1 MSAARR
7 SRELIGC
14 AGRLRGRCYRS
25 TGHSSPAASG
35 VGAAR
40 PPARPPARRALG
52 SRGRTRAAAQAP
64 LPAQAPAAGR
74 GPPPAEDRAG
84 ARGRRAGQRWGRRLL
99 SPEIAGSL
107 RRDARV
113 EAAEAAPTSRE
124 RVRRANMVSGRGTG
138 GRRWAA
144 SGVLLALAAGL
155 LAAGS
160 ASEYDYVSFQS
171 DIGSYQSGRFYTKPP
186 QCVDI
191 PVDLRLCHNVGYKKM
206 VLPNLLEHET
216 MAEVKQQASSWV
228 PLLNKNCH
236 IGTQVFLC
244 SLFAPVC
251 LDRPI
256 YPCRWL
262 CEAVRDSCEPVMQFF
277 GFYWPEMLKCDK
289 FPEGDVCIAMTP
301 PNATEASKPQG
312 QAAPSHARELPNPGG
327 LGPGRPAA
335 GKPLPLGPPPDRSSP
350 EFARAPWRSL
360 ASCAERVL
368 KKPLVRPRCRLAPL
382 PTQVHGCPARQRRL
396 RLGPSQARCGAWSS
410 CSWDPARFFVP
421 ETKPVRKESPSP
433 SAWEP
438 SPRGS
443 F

>member
-1 MSAARR
+1 MA
-7 SRELIGC
+7 E
-14 AGRLRGRCYRS
+14 
-25 TGHSSPAASG
+25 G
-35 VGAAR
+35 VTEKIAFAKDEKQEAVDMG
-40 PPARPPARRALG
+40 LV
-52 SRGRTRAAAQAP
+52 
-64 LPAQAPAAGR
+64 GR
-74 GPPPAEDRAG
+74 G
-84 ARGRRAGQRWGRRLL
+84 
-99 SPEIAGSL
+99 
-107 RRDARV
+107 V
-113 EAAEAAPTSRE
+113 
-124 RVRRANMVSGRGTG
+124 G

-236 IGTQVFLC
+236 MGTQVFLC

-312 QAAPSHARELPNPGG
+312 TPVCPPCDNELKSEAVIEHLCASEFGRGQISLGTCAPSH
-327 LGPGRPAA
+327 
-335 GKPLPLGPPPDRSSP
+335 
-350 EFARAPWRSL
+350 
-360 ASCAERVL
+360 
-368 KKPLVRPRCRLAPL
+368 
-382 PTQVHGCPARQRRL
+382 PT
-396 RLGPSQARCGAWSS
+396 
-410 CSWDPARFFVP
+410 
-421 ETKPVRKESPSP
+421 RKP
-433 SAWEP
+433 SATSGAGIVSATALMP
-438 SPRGS
+438 MNAPREKGLLLQILCPDLQD
-443 F
+443 FLIL